1 MLEDVK
7 ITAARD
13 SAMRAVENMPDNEF
27 KRRAFEVILGRLLD
41 AELGSGPDTPAG
53 GNQSPKVVKS
63 ARGSAIPVLRNK
75 APKSCSE
82 RILSLRDDGFFK
94 SPRTL
99 GEIRSELQ
107 MHAWS
112 YPVTSLS
119 GPVQKLVQKRE
130 LRRLAGSDDKKGS
143 YTYVAP

>member
-1 MLEDVK
+1 MLEDGK
-7 ITAARD
+7 IMAARD
-13 SAMRAVENMPDNEF
+13 SAMRAVENMPDNEL
-27 KRRAFEVILGRLLD
+27 KGRAFEVILGRLLD
-41 AELGSGPDTPAG
+41 AEVGPGRDTFPGGSQA
-53 GNQSPKVVKS
+53 PKVAKS
-63 ARGSAIPVLRNK
+63 VRGAAIPAVRNK

-107 MHAWS
+107 MHGWT
-112 YPVTSLS
+112 YPLTSLS

-130 LRRLAGSDDKKGS
+130 LRRLAGGDEKKGS

>member
-1 MLEDVK
+1 MLEDAK

-13 SAMRAVENMPDNEF
+13 SAMRAVANMPDNEL
-27 KRRAFEVILGRLLD
+27 KGRAFEVILGRLLD
-41 AELGSGPDTPAG
+41 AERGMPAG
-53 GNQSPKVVKS
+53 ANQSPKVVKG
-63 ARGSAIPVLRNK
+63 AGGLAIPVLRNK

-82 RILSLRDDGFFK
+82 RILSLRDEGFFK

-107 MHAWS
+107 MHGWT
-112 YPVTSLS
+112 YPLTSLS
-119 GPVQKLVQKRE
+119 GPVQKIVQKRE
-130 LRRLAGSDDKKGS
+130 LRRLSGGDEKKGS

>member
-7 ITAARD
+7 IIAARD
-13 SAMRAVENMPDNEF
+13 SAMRAVENMPDKEL
-27 KRRAFEVILGRLLD
+27 KGRAFEVILGRLLD
-41 AELGSGPDTPAG
+41 AEVGPSRDTSAG
-53 GNQSPKVVKS
+53 GNQAPKAAKS
-63 ARGSAIPVLRNK
+63 VRGAAIPALRNK

-107 MHAWS
+107 MHGWT
-112 YPVTSLS
+112 YPLTSLS

-130 LRRLAGSDDKKGS
+130 LRRLAGGDEKKGS